1 MLHDRARIHV
11 RAGAGGDGCMSFR
24 REAKVP
30 RGGPD
35 GGDGGRGGEVVL
47 VCDSSLRDLHA
58 FRRRAQYHAG
68 RGGHGQGALKHGADG
83 ETLTIRVPPGTE
95 ARGAGDDGGA
105 DDDDDLSGRRWELLA
120 HGQRATIARGGSGGR
135 GNKRFATPTRQAPRF
150 AERGLPGEEG
160 WIELQLRLL
169 ADVGLVGMP
178 NAGKSSLVSRLTR
191 AAPKIAGYP
200 FTTLAPVLGVLE
212 DEYER
217 RQLIVADIPG
227 LIEGASEGAGL
238 GHDFLAH
245 VERTRLLVHVLDIAP
260 ELSGAQD
267 ADPAANHAVIEHEL
281 AAHDERLARLP
292 RVLALAKADLVT
304 PARARAAVTEWQER
318 LGPDVPVLA
327 TSSATRACV
336 RELGELLLRIVPDVG
351 AAPDGDADIGVD
363 GAPMVAADTAEEELA
378 EHMVFRP
385 GARDGGR
392 GYVVRRLGPG
402 SFSVDGRG
410 VERLLSRYDTDNE
423 DALAYVEERLRRIGV
438 LDALQREGFVAGDE
452 VRIAGVVFE
461 LDPDGSA

>member
-47 VCDSSLRDLHA
+47 VCDSSLRDLHS

-95 ARGAGDDGGA
+95 ARGGGDGDGDA
-105 DDDDDLSGRRWELLA
+105 DDLQERRWELLA

-191 AAPKIAGYP
+191 AAPKIASYP
-200 FTTLAPVLGVLE
+200 FTTLSPVLGVLE

-227 LIEGASEGAGL
+227 LIEGASDGAGL

-260 ELSGAQD
+260 ELSGSED
-267 ADPAANHAVIEHEL
+267 ADAVAHYTAIEHEL

-292 RVLALAKADLVT
+292 RVLVLSKVDLVA
-304 PARARAAVTEWQER
+304 PERAQGAIAEWEKR

-327 TSSATRACV
+327 TSSATRAGV
-336 RELGELLLRIVPDVG
+336 RELGELLLRIVPD
-351 AAPDGDADIGVD
+351 ASSAPDGDADDADAASSVPT
-363 GAPMVAADTAEEELA
+363 GAVEEELA

-385 GARDGGR
+385 GGRDGGR
-392 GYVVRRLGPG
+392 GYVVEQLGPG
-402 SFSVDGRG
+402 SFAVDGRG
-410 VERLLSRYDTDNE
+410 VERLLSRYDINNE
-423 DALAYVEERLRRIGV
+423 DALAYLEGRLRKIGV
-438 LDALQREGFVAGDE
+438 LDALEREGFVAGDE
-452 VRIAGVVFE
+452 VRIAGVAFE
-461 LDPDGSA
+461 LDPGTSK